1 LAVDFPV
8 FPRGFGKT
16 ETFGTSLMDVG
27 VGVFIVS
34 SAITSKY
41 ARGAVVPSQRSSS
54 SWFPSYQRFL
64 VKLLGFGRL
73 LVIKALGYQEHV
85 SEYGVHWNFFMT
97 LFTVWTVA
105 DLLHR
110 YCSSSSLGVT
120 TSNPSNNSKAIN
132 NSSAGYSPPVP
143 LPLPFPPFLILSIV
157 LLSVYQFFLTSS
169 SSLTTFLLSNDPLL
183 RTTTN
188 TVAGL
193 LSANKEG
200 VFSLCGYLPLYLS
213 SEWLASVLFF
223 SRGNNSSRHDHQS
236 DDDEKEDKDKEE
248 DVDKPGGHTSNSSNP
263 LVSCIKSVL
272 SSQSFRVVC
281 RLFQV
286 SFFLWSFWWFSSHF
300 IQATSRRLCNLS
312 YVSLV
317 LALSFSLLFSLA
329 LAERIILLLVVP
341 SLPSAPSS
349 SSPPLSSQSSSS
361 SSSSGLS
368 SLYFMN
374 KHSILVFLAANL
386 LTGAVNLTVPTIHTT
401 NGAAVIVLSTY
412 SFLVTASAWLAE
424 YLLH

>member
-1 LAVDFPV
+1 
-8 FPRGFGKT
+8 
-16 ETFGTSLMDVG
+16 MDVG

-34 SAITSKY
+34 SAITSRY
-41 ARGAVVPSQRSSS
+41 ARGAVVPTQRSS

-64 VKLLGFGRL
+64 VLLLGFGRL

-110 YCSSSSLGVT
+110 CCSSSSSSLGVT
-120 TSNPSNNSKAIN
+120 VTSNTTNPSNTNSSNNTNSNN
-132 NSSAGYSPPVP
+132 NSNTNTNNNSDSAGHSSPVP
-143 LPLPFPPFLILSIV
+143 LPLPPLLILSIA
-157 LLSVYQFFLTSS
+157 LLSVYQFFLANSS
-169 SSLTTFLLSNDPLL
+169 SSWLTSFLLSNDPLL

-188 TVAGL
+188 TVSGVL
-193 LSANKEG
+193 TANKEG

-236 DDDEKEDKDKEE
+236 DDEKEEKDKEE
-248 DVDKPGGHTSNSSNP
+248 DVDKPGGHGSNSSNP
-263 LVSCIKSVL
+263 LVSCIKRVLPSSLSL
-272 SSQSFRVVC
+272 SSPSFRVVW

-329 LAERIILLLVVP
+329 LAERIIPLFVVP
-341 SLPSAPSS
+341 SF
-349 SSPPLSSQSSSS
+349 PPSSSS
-361 SSSSGLS
+361 SSPLLSSQSGLS

-386 LTGAVNLTVPTIHTT
+386 LTGAVNLTVPTIHTPD
-401 NGAAVIVLSTY
+401 GVAVMVLSIY
-412 SFLVTASAWLAE
+412 SFLVTGSAWLAE